1 MVLLEIS
8 LQTRVAI
15 GISAMVLL
23 FAGFLIVFITNQRKK
38 LQYHKNLQLMHAEQ
52 QQTLLQQNAILE
64 QKVMERTSELSKQKE
79 TLQQT
84 LNELKSSQLQ
94 LIQKEKMASLGELT
108 AGIAHEIQNP
118 LNFVLNFSDLNSEL
132 LSELQVLMKSQEIP
146 TGIANEAFPLLNDIA
161 DNLLKIVHHGKRAD
175 GIVKSM
181 LQHSSR
187 QTGSLELIDIN
198 ELAQEYLTLSYHG
211 FRSKHKAFV
220 CDLQI
225 VLGENMGRI
234 YMVPQDI
241 GHILVNL
248 FSNAF
253 YSMNE
258 KMSKQL
264 EGYSPILSLQTRKE
278 GEKVFI
284 SVRDNGMGI
293 SEKIMHKIFQPFFTT
308 KPTGEATGLGLSLSY
323 DIIRAHQGE
332 LKVESREGEYASFQ
346 IELNC

>member
-1 MVLLEIS
+1 MVLLDIS

-38 LQYHKNLQLMHAEQ
+38 LQYHRNLQLLHAEQ
-52 QQTLLQQNAILE
+52 QQILLQQNTILE
-64 QKVMERTSELSKQKE
+64 QKVQERTAELSKQKE

-84 LNELKSSQLQ
+84 LNELQSSQLQ
-94 LIQKEKMASLGELT
+94 LVQKEKMASLGELT

-118 LNFVLNFSDLNSEL
+118 LNFVLNFGDLNTEL
-132 LSELQVLMKSQEIP
+132 LDELKDLIKKEELPKDFSD
-146 TGIANEAFPLLNDIA
+146 EALPLLNDIS
-161 DNLLKIVHHGKRAD
+161 DNLVKIVHHGKRAD

-181 LQHSSR
+181 LQHSRR
-187 QTGSLELIDIN
+187 QSGSMELVDIN
-198 ELAQEYLTLSYHG
+198 ELAEEYLTLSYHG
-211 FRSKHKAFV
+211 FRGKHKTFA
-220 CDLQI
+220 CNLQI
-225 VLGENMGRI
+225 ILGDSIGRI

-248 FSNAF
+248 FNNAF

-258 KMSKQL
+258 KMEKHL
-264 EGYSPILSLQTRKE
+264 DGYSPTLTLQTAKV
-278 GEKVFI
+278 GEKAII

-293 SEKIMHKIFQPFFTT
+293 SEKIIQKVFQPFFTT

-332 LKVESREGEYASFQ
+332 FKVESKEGEYASFQ